1 MNILE
6 VKNVTKKI
14 GKREILHDASFSI
27 KEGSI
32 VGLVGPNGAGKST
45 LIKTILGLYRIHHG
59 EVLIGGYS
67 VKKEYEKALES
78 VGTIIESPDMYS
90 NLSGLKN
97 LEIYAKMYRI
107 KELSSI
113 MEVVRKLKLEK
124 RIKEPVKNY
133 SLGMKQRLG
142 IAQAIL
148 HHPKL
153 LILDEPTNG
162 LDPRGIYELRELLI
176 NLKKEGTTIL
186 ISSHIL
192 SEIEQVCDQIIMID
206 EGTIVETFDLK
217 ELKERG
223 ITLEKEFLTKMNG
236 SKGQIG

>member
-90 NLSGLKN
+90 HLSGLKN